1 MHDGRTVLSLIE
13 AREGI
18 RINENRLSMRLQDRI
33 RQVDAMLVVFD
44 HLKQEVDLM
53 AERRRRRLII
63 LFGTMAF
70 GVVGF
75 GFALNGVVKGYLDF
89 LGVVLSFGAAIGIFI
104 VDYHI
109 LGIERRLHWKE
120 RRNSRELNGL
130 TLDLDASLDRI
141 YHEVVTEQDALRRA
155 AADRRRLLSQR

>member
-1 MHDGRTVLSLIE
+1 MYDGRTVISLIE

-53 AERRRRRLII
+53 AERRRRRLTI
-63 LFGTMAF
+63 LIGTLAF

-75 GFALNGVVKGYLDF
+75 GFALNGVVQGYLDF

-104 VDYHI
+104 VDYYI

-120 RRNSRELNGL
+120 RRNSKELNSL

-141 YHEVVTEQDALRRA
+141 YHQVVTEQDALRRA
-155 AADRRRLLSQR
+155 AADRRRLLNQR

>member
-1 MHDGRTVLSLIE
+1 MSNGRTVISLIE

-44 HLKQEVDLM
+44 QLKQEVVLM
-53 AERRRRRLII
+53 AQARRRRLMI
-63 LFGTMAF
+63 LFGSLVF

-75 GFALNGVVKGYLDF
+75 GFGLNGVFQGYLDF
-89 LGVVLSFGAAIGIFI
+89 VGVVLSFGASLGIFV
-104 VDYHI
+104 VDYYI
-109 LGIERRLHWKE
+109 LGLERKLHWKE
-120 RRNSRELNGL
+120 RRNSKELNGL

-141 YHEVVTEQDALRRA
+141 YHEVVSEQNALRRA
-155 AADRRRLLSQR
+155 AADRYLLDQR